1 MFFENSKDSFVMSI
15 FLYKNFSKRRGVM
28 NNPIS
33 DLYIK
38 FMENI
43 DPYLRRY
50 PYFLGV
56 IGGGLFFFGA
66 IFNWKWICNPI
77 GSKRFMK
84 TIYEIFGEKGFRF
97 FTGVFGGI
105 IMILSLYMWFKK

>member
-1 MFFENSKDSFVMSI
+1 
-15 FLYKNFSKRRGVM
+15 M

-38 FMENI
+38 FMENA

-50 PYFLGV
+50 PYLVGV
-56 IGGGLFFFGA
+56 IRGGLFFFGA
-66 IFNWKWICNPI
+66 IFNWKWICDPT

-84 TIYEIFGEKGFRF
+84 TVYEIFGERGFRF
-97 FTGVFGGI
+97 FTGVFGAI
-105 IMILSLYMWFKK
+105 IVIFSLSLWLKN